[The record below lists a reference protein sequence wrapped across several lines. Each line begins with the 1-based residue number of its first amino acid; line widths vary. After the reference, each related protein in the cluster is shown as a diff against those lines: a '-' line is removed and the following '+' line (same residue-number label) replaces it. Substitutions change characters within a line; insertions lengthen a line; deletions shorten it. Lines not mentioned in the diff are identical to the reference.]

1 MPLNILSTQLL
12 KALATYDIE
21 LAIKLGALELA
32 PEDMGLLSYVCPS
45 KYDYQSLLQENLDLI
60 YKEFKWDFLP
70 LEMQSMVLNPIL

>member
-1 MPLNILSTQLL
+1 MLAYDEVMPLNILSTQLL

-60 YKEFKWDFLP
+60 YKEFK
-70 LEMQSMVLNPIL
+70 

>member
-1 MPLNILSTQLL
+1 MPLPAYDEVMPLNILSTQLL

-60 YKEFKWDFLP
+60 YKEFK
-70 LEMQSMVLNPIL
+70 

>member
-60 YKEFKWDFLP
+60 YKEFK
-70 LEMQSMVLNPIL
+70 

>member
-1 MPLNILSTQLL
+1 MNGGHRAIVPLPVYDEVMPLNILSTQLL

-60 YKEFKWDFLP
+60 YKEFK
-70 LEMQSMVLNPIL
+70 